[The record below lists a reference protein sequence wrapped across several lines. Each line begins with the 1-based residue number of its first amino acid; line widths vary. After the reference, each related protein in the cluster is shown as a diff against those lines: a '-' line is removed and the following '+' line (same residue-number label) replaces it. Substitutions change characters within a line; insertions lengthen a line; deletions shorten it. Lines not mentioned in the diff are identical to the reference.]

1 MTMPCSNTAAEVQHD
16 MEAKEIPA
24 RFIAEAIDEIVD
36 QVICDGAYPRPRR
49 GRLVRTK
56 LWLAEFAAMQDD
68 YGELLAKALV
78 ADVDGPHTVRGIIE
92 DRLREW
98 LSDSTAGYTLVE
110 ERARELEQESD
121 DE

>member
-1 MTMPCSNTAAEVQHD
+1 MTMPDSNTAAEVQHD
-16 MEAKEIPA
+16 MEAKEIPT

-36 QVICDGAYPRPRR
+36 QVISDGAYPRPRR

-68 YGELLAKALV
+68 YGELLAMALH
-78 ADVDGPHTVRGIIE
+78 DEDGILKSRYIIT

-98 LSDSTAGYTLVE
+98 LGNAGRALVE
-110 ERARELEQESD
+110 ERARELEQESV

>member
-1 MTMPCSNTAAEVQHD
+1 MPCSNTAAEVQHD

-56 LWLAEFAAMQDD
+56 LWLSEFAAMQDD

-78 ADVDGPHTVRGIIE
+78 ADVDGPYKVQGIIT

-98 LSDSTAGYTLVE
+98 LGNAGRALVE
-110 ERARELEQESD
+110 ERARELEQESV

>member
-1 MTMPCSNTAAEVQHD
+1 MPCSNTAAEVQHD
-16 MEAKEIPA
+16 MEAKEIPT

-36 QVICDGAYPRPRR
+36 QVISDGAYPRPRR

-56 LWLAEFAAMQDD
+56 LGLAEFAAMQDD
-68 YGELLAKALV
+68 YGELLAMALH
-78 ADVDGPHTVRGIIE
+78 DEDGILKSRYIIT

-98 LSDSTAGYTLVE
+98 LSDSTAAYVLVE
-110 ERARELEQESD
+110 ERARELEQESV